1 MLNSIHPEQEL
12 FPVPYNQVLERLAAI
27 RPAQYASTRNFLNGA
42 VTRLSPYI
50 SRGVISLKQ
59 VAAATLKRHRIHEA
73 EKLLQELAWREYW
86 QRIWQVKGP
95 AIFTDLRREQEGVR
109 HHEMITALSNAQ
121 TGIEIIDS
129 QIRELYK
136 TGYLHNHLRM
146 YISSIACNI
155 AGAHWLQPS
164 RWMYY
169 HLLDADLA
177 SNSLSWQWVA
187 GTFSSK
193 KYYCNQENI
202 NHYTNTRQRG
212 TFLDHDYDTLTRMP
226 VPVVLTGHHPVE
238 LHTPLPETP
247 EPIIEAGM
255 QVLLYNSYQL
265 DPHWHAGEAATR
277 ILLLEPS
284 HFNRYPVS
292 EQVLDFI
299 LALAANIPSLQV
311 YCGEW
316 EALGAMIPPGTPVHY
331 KEHPAFTYNMATAE
345 QRSWL
350 FPDVNGFY
358 PSFSAYWKKC
368 LPHLH
373 ALESEVKKD

>member
-1 MLNSIHPEQEL
+1 MHNPIHPEQEQ
-12 FPVPYNQVLERLAAI
+12 FPAQYDQVLKWLAGI
-27 RPAQYASTRNFLNGA
+27 RPAQYASTRNYLNGA

-50 SRGVISLKQ
+50 SRGVISLNQ
-59 VAAATLKRHRIHEA
+59 VAATALKRYRIHEA

-86 QRIWQVKGP
+86 QRTWQVKGP
-95 AIFTDLRREQEGVR
+95 SIFTDLRREQEGVR
-109 HHEMITALSNAQ
+109 HHEMITAITKAQ
-121 TGIEIIDS
+121 TGIQIIDS
-129 QIRELYK
+129 QIRELYN

-169 HLLDADLA
+169 HLLDGDLA

-193 KYYCNQENI
+193 KYYCNQDNI
-202 NHYTNTRQRG
+202 NHYTNTRQQG

-226 VPVVLTGHHPVE
+226 APAVLTEHHPVE
-238 LHTPLPETP
+238 LHTSLPETP
-247 EPIIEAGM
+247 APVIQDGVP
-255 QVLLYNSYQL
+255 VLLYNSYQL
-265 DPHWHAGEAATR
+265 DPRWHAGETATR

-284 HFNRYPVS
+284 HFNQNPVS
-292 EQVLDFI
+292 ERVLNFI
-299 LALAANIPSLQV
+299 IALAGNIPGLQI

-316 EALGAMIPPGTPVHY
+316 ASLEAMIPPGMPVHY
-331 KEHPAFTYNMATAE
+331 KEHPAFTYNRATAE

-368 LPHLH
+368 LPLLRG
-373 ALESEVKKD
+373 LEGRAEKD